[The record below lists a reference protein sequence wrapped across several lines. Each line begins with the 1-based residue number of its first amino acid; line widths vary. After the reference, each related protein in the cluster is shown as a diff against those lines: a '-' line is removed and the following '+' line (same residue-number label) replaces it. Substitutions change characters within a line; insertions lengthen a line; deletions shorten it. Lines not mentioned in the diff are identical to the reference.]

1 MWCEKCKHET
11 NNEICELCGDRT
23 EPSWSD
29 GKMWCEKCKHETNN
43 EICELCGDR
52 TEPVVPTEI

>member
-1 MWCEKCKHET
+1 
-11 NNEICELCGDRT
+11 
-23 EPSWSD
+23 
-29 GKMWCEKCKHETNN
+29 MWCEKCKHETNN